1 VLRFEDDTGEIA
13 MSIYEELALSLAA
26 AMYLFMGEKLI
37 VLTFG

>member
-1 VLRFEDDTGEIA
+1 MLGEVA
-13 MSIYEELALSLAA
+13 MSIYEEIAFSIAA